1 MPHINGDCLEIIL
14 NELRFDSSTLHSC
27 ILVNRLWCRIT
38 IPILW
43 KKFFYFYYCN
53 KTEPNSRN
61 KFYDII
67 IYLLPKSSKQLLF
80 DKNILKSPYNHHNNN
95 DDSLPPLFN
104 YINYFTQISPNFI
117 DNVIQKLI
125 NKDFKSIKFQDQV
138 QEKDNYEKDN
148 YYYNFNNNNN
158 DNNYNKNFIL
168 EQEIYKLFINNC
180 NNIKFFQWETIQPL
194 TRFLGISKCFSQL
207 RFLSIDLELVNS
219 LSLFEMS
226 QICQNIEYLGLRN
239 CNQDIPGLINFI
251 DIQKN
256 LQSLNFYLYNTGSI
270 KNQCI
275 QLSEV
280 IERKAITLKKF
291 TIVSDITLLSPKIL
305 PSLINLESLEIDGRA
320 MNKENIELHIKEWR
334 KYLSLANFPNL
345 QYLKTDWPFFKEHLL
360 IEKSNGN
367 ILEIRIYRNHDPI
380 YTNQLINSISRFCP
394 RIERLTICVEIE
406 NFDGIKEIFLN
417 CNQLKKIYLLT
428 KNEGKFNCDD
438 LLKILLDYSSKNF
451 YEFCFDDNWIFTVEA
466 LENFFENWR
475 CRNPLI
481 FKKYGYKRLYFKDD
495 HEFIVRKY
503 YNEGVIKETNCL
515 IYL

>member
-1 MPHINGDCLEIIL
+1 MPHIIGDCLEIIL
-14 NELRFDSSTLHSC
+14 NELRFDSTTLHSC
-27 ILVNRLWCRIT
+27 ILVNRLWCRIA

-53 KTEPNSRN
+53 RTEPNSRN

-67 IYLLPKSSKQLLF
+67 IYLLPKSSKQLLI
-80 DKNILKSPYNHHNNN
+80 DKNILKLPYDNINE
-95 DDSLPPLFN
+95 SIPLFN
-104 YINYFTQISPNFI
+104 YINFFSQISPNFI
-117 DNVIQKLI
+117 DNVIQKL
-125 NKDFKSIKFQDQV
+125 NKSNNNKFQV
-138 QEKDNYEKDN
+138 EKNKQQQQQQQQQRQKH
-148 YYYNFNNNNN
+148 
-158 DNNYNKNFIL
+158 KNFIL

-180 NNIKFFQWETIQPL
+180 NNIKIFQWETIQPL
-194 TRFLGISKCFSQL
+194 PRFLGASKCFSQL

-219 LSLFEMS
+219 ISLFEMS

-256 LQSLNFYLYNTGSI
+256 LQSLNFYLYNTGI
-270 KNQCI
+270 KNQCL

-291 TIVSDITLLSPKIL
+291 TIVSDITLISPKIL

-320 MNKENIELHIKEWR
+320 MNKENVELHIKEWR
-334 KYLSLANFPNL
+334 KYLSLASFPNL
-345 QYLKTDWPFFKEHLL
+345 QYLKTDWPFFREHLL

-367 ILEIRIYRNHDPI
+367 ILEIRIYRNNDPI
-380 YTNQLINSISRFCP
+380 YTKQLINSISTFCP
-394 RIERLTICVEIE
+394 RIERLTICVEID
-406 NFDGIKEIFLN
+406 NFDGIKNIFLN

-428 KNEGKFNCDD
+428 KNEDKLICDD
-438 LLKILLDYSSKNF
+438 LLKILLDYSSKIF

-481 FKKYGYKRLYFKDD
+481 FKKYGYKRLYFKED
-495 HEFIVRKY
+495 HEFLVRKY

>member
-1 MPHINGDCLEIIL
+1 MPHIIGDCLEIIL
-14 NELRFDSSTLHSC
+14 NELRFDSSSLHSC
-27 ILVNRLWCRIT
+27 ILVNRLWCRIA

-53 KTEPNSRN
+53 RTEPNSRN

-67 IYLLPKSSKQLLF
+67 IYLLPKSSKQLLI
-80 DKNILKSPYNHHNNN
+80 DNNILNNN
-95 DDSLPPLFN
+95 NNNSTTNSLPLFN
-104 YINYFTQISPNFI
+104 YINFFSQISPNFI

-125 NKDFKSIKFQDQV
+125 NKDFKTIKFQ
-138 QEKDNYEKDN
+138 EKDDET
-148 YYYNFNNNNN
+148 YND
-158 DNNYNKNFIL
+158 DNNNFIL

-180 NNIKFFQWETIQPL
+180 NNIKIFQWETIQPL
-194 TRFLGISKCFSQL
+194 SRFLGATKCFSHL

-219 LSLFEMS
+219 ISLLEMS

-239 CNQDIPGLINFI
+239 CNQDIPGLIRFI

-256 LQSLNFYLYNTGSI
+256 LQSLNFYLYNTGI
-270 KNQCI
+270 KNQCL

-305 PSLINLESLEIDGRA
+305 PSLKNLESLELDGRA
-320 MNKENIELHIKEWR
+320 MNKESIELQIKEWR
-334 KYLSLANFPNL
+334 KYLSISTFPNL
-345 QYLKTDWPFFKEHLL
+345 QYLKTDWPFFREHLL

-380 YTNQLINSISRFCP
+380 YSKKLFNSISKYCP
-394 RIERLTICVEIE
+394 RIERLTICAEIE
-406 NFDGIKEIFLN
+406 NFDGIKNIFLN

-428 KNEGKFNCDD
+428 KNEDKLICDD
-438 LLKILLDYSSKNF
+438 LLKILIDYSPKVL
-451 YEFCFDDNWIFTVEA
+451 YEFCFDDNWIFTVEG

-481 FKKYGYKRLYFKDD
+481 FKKYGYKRLYFKEE
-495 HEFIVRKY
+495 HEIIVRKY
-503 YNEGVIKETNCL
+503 YDEGVIKETNCL

>member
-14 NELRFDSSTLHSC
+14 NELRFDSSTLLSC

-80 DKNILKSPYNHHNNN
+80 DKNILKSPYNHHKNN

-256 LQSLNFYLYNTGSI
+256 IQSLNFYLYNTGSI

-466 LENFFENWR
+466 LEIFFENWR